1 MQVLLNIPDN
11 CFIDVESPSFAYKE
25 RKKIE
30 KEYGLSSA
38 DTVEVVNI
46 GPGAD
51 VLVILSTI
59 ATAGLAV
66 WNFPTVLRDGIEN
79 WRWLIDKLKVF
90 KKKKQLVSLDQD
102 AAGLLAIDYLAEK
115 YGVDAISD
123 LKDAHTFNII
133 DVSGMFPGEENSL
146 AARPHNYYVFTFYVA
161 PMIVVL
167 SVRSTGEIKILEIF
181 DDMPY
186 GLHDSEYK

>member
-1 MQVLLNIPDN
+1 MDKPIYLSYMRVKSWLAAIILTTLIISLSVTIVLYFKPLYYLDMQKYD
-11 CFIDVESPSFAYKE
+11 
-25 RKKIE
+25 
-30 KEYGLSSA
+30 
-38 DTVEVVNI
+38 
-46 GPGAD
+46 
-51 VLVILSTI
+51 
-59 ATAGLAV
+59 
-66 WNFPTVLRDGIEN
+66 
-79 WRWLIDKLKVF
+79 
-90 KKKKQLVSLDQD
+90 
-102 AAGLLAIDYLAEK
+102 LAEK

-161 PMIVVL
+161 PMIVAL

>member
-1 MQVLLNIPDN
+1 MQILLNIPFDT
-11 CFIDVESPSFAYKE
+11 FDDFESPAFAYKE
-25 RKKIE
+25 REKIE
-30 KEYGLSSA
+30 KEYGLSSS

-79 WRWLIDKLKVF
+79 WRWLIDKLKAF
-90 KKKKQLVSLDQD
+90 KKKNQLVSLDFD
-102 AAGLLAIDYLAEK
+102 AAGLLAIDYVAEK
-115 YGVDAISD
+115 YGAGTASEFTDS
-123 LKDAHTFNII
+123 HTFNII
-133 DVSGMFPGEENSL
+133 NVEGMFPGKENTL

-161 PMIVVL
+161 PRIIVL
-167 SVRSTGEIKILEIF
+167 SVRSTGEIRELEVF

-186 GLHDSEYK
+186 GLVDSEAL